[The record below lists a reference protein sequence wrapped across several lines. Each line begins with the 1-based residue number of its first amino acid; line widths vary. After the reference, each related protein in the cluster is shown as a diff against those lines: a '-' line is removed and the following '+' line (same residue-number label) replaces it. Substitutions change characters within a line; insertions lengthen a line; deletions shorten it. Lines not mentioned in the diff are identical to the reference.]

1 MINLIF
7 PLVKIEDGTLSFIE
21 KTKKRKDV
29 NLFIGVTNSLKSK
42 IKISQNLKNVKV
54 VVFED
59 NSKKEEII
67 NTLKDY
73 VKKGK
78 ILFLRKPISQKELDD
93 FVSSKSDITYLKRK
107 SQGKFKDFFHN
118 LSNKI
123 IKWLFGFSP
132 YEGDPSAIMFGEEP
146 AEILQEASN
155 VSYATRVNR
164 WKGYSFSTIETD
176 GLPEK
181 MEYNKKSVALSLG
194 IWIFLFLAGIAGTVV
209 YFVFKPATFISVF
222 IAVCGLFLLGT
233 ALFISIALA
242 SLKIKVGERYYNK
255 AKEVEQKEQ
264 KQKKETKKGVKK
276 NEKRKSN

>member
-7 PLVKIEDGTLSFIE
+7 PLVKIEKETLNFIE

-42 IKISQNLKNVKV
+42 IKTSQNLKNVKV
-54 VVFED
+54 FVFED

-67 NTLKDY
+67 NSLKDY

-78 ILFLRKPISQKELDD
+78 ILFLRKPISQKELDG
-93 FVSSKSDITYLKRK
+93 FVSSKTDITYLKRK

-176 GLPEK
+176 DLPEK

-209 YFVFKPATFISVF
+209 YFVFKPASFISVF
-222 IAVCGLFLLGT
+222 VAICGLFLLGT

-255 AKEVEQKEQ
+255 AKEVEQK
-264 KQKKETKKGVKK
+264 QKKEIKKGVKK

>member
-7 PLVKIEDGTLSFIE
+7 PLVKIEKETLSFIE

-29 NLFIGVTNSLKSK
+29 NLFIGVTQSLKSK
-42 IKISQNLKNVKV
+42 IKSSANLKNVKI

-67 NTLKDY
+67 NALKDY

-78 ILFLRKPISQKELDD
+78 ILFLRKPISQEELDG
-93 FVSSKSDITYLKRK
+93 FVSSQADITYLKRK

-118 LSNKI
+118 LFNKI
-123 IKWLFGFSP
+123 IKWIFGFAP

-194 IWIFLFLAGIAGTVV
+194 IWISLFLAGIAGTVV
-209 YFVFKPATFISVF
+209 YFVFKPASFISVF
-222 IAVCGLFLLGT
+222 VAICGLFLLGT

-255 AKEVEQKEQ
+255 AKEVE
-264 KQKKETKKGVKK
+264 KKEKKEKKKGVKK